1 MKGLKHKLPRVLLP
15 CYVSTDVAGGCCLG
29 ATILVNYVE
38 DPGGALGVD
47 TVTGGPGAN
56 DLLSHYLRGPLGVL
70 IHHAIVVVLLQL
82 VNLGLMIVYVEHGI
96 KLLQLELLC
105 VEPIVG
111 LHHVVAVAEVPLRE
125 FHLIK
130 FILDHCLIGKHV
142 IQRADVCMG
151 RRKLCRLLYQALL
164 LVVVLIRNSY
174 VGEAAGRG
182 GGARNHQG

>member
-1 MKGLKHKLPRVLLP
+1 MKGFKHKLPRVLLP

-29 ATILVNYVE
+29 ATILVYDVE

-47 TVTGGPGAN
+47 AVTGRSGAN

-70 IHHAIVVVLLQL
+70 VHHAIVVVLLQL

-142 IQRADVCMG
+142 IQRADVG
-151 RRKLCRLLYQALL
+151 VRRRKLCRLLYQALL
-164 LVVVLIRNSY
+164 LVVVLIRHGHI
-174 VGEAAGRG
+174 GEAAG
-182 GGARNHQG
+182 